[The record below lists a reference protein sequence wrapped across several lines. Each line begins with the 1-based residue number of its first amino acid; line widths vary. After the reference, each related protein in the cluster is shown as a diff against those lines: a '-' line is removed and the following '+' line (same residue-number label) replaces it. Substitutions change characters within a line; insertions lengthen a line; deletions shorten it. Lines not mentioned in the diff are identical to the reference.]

1 LHYSFSR
8 FTFAENKGAA
18 EAAEE
23 ENKKCWLSE
32 WSRSVGRIEM
42 KRWQK
47 NIISLARLFKPK
59 IQGPNNGPMAEF
71 EKKNLLLCKSAIAF
85 YRAGV
90 ISNCKLRCRR
100 IGSWIGERVS
110 NYLFEI

>member
-1 LHYSFSR
+1 MILSLSRSLSLSHSLHLDSDRRNDLPFFIFSLHYSFSR

-71 EKKNLLLCKSAIAF
+71 EKKIF
-85 YRAGV
+85 YFVKA
-90 ISNCKLRCRR
+90 L
-100 IGSWIGERVS
+100 
-110 NYLFEI
+110 